1 MSGPSDAPALQALDL
16 HRGMIMLDMEAR
28 KARARH
34 SPLDGAPRAPQVKG
48 TPGSSCS
55 GRRGAHAELQRSGS
69 ASPDASASTRTTA
82 PLPPERRAQGPTSAK
97 GLLDVVRASES
108 LRLRSLRNWSP
119 ASGQFGACND
129 SHGFRT
135 ANGEESDMK
144 PTALMYRTCT
154 VFFSSRDLRHGSLT
168 AQCHGSKKR
177 VWRNC

>member
-1 MSGPSDAPALQALDL
+1 MSGPSEKPKVPPHAPALQALDL

-97 GLLDVVRASES
+97 GLLDVVQHCRRASES

-154 VFFSSRDLRHGSLT
+154 VFFSSRDLRHGS
-168 AQCHGSKKR
+168 
-177 VWRNC
+177 